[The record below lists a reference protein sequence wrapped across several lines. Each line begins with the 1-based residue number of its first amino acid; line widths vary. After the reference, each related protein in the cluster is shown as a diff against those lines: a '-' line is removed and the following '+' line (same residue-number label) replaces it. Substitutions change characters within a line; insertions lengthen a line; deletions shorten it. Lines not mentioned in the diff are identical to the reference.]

1 MATLMQRHGYPGKLI
16 VVEGID
22 GSGKSTQLALLRKW
36 LESKKVPVYF
46 TEWNS
51 SAIVKRATKW
61 GKKKESLTPITF
73 SLLHATDFADRHS
86 YEIAPPL
93 KAGMVVLADRYAY
106 TAFARDRARGVHPD
120 WVRNVYAFATR
131 PDLAFYYRVPV
142 DLAVRRL
149 LTARA
154 KLKYYEAGMDM
165 KLAPDLAESFRRF
178 QAKVVEEYEKL
189 VVEFGLTPMD
199 ATRTIAAQQKRMRR
213 IVAREL
219 GMTAEA
225 EAPGG
230 EAAA

>member
-1 MATLMQRHGYPGKLI
+1 MERHSYPGKLI

-22 GSGKSTQLALLRKW
+22 GSGKSTQLQLLRKW
-36 LESKKVPVYF
+36 LVAKKIPVYY

-51 SAIVKRATKW
+51 SALVKSATKS
-61 GKKKESLTPITF
+61 GKKKETLTPITF

-106 TAFARDRARGVHPD
+106 TAFARDRARGVHPE

-131 PDLAFYYRVPV
+131 PDIAFYYRVPLETSV
-142 DLAVRRL
+142 KRL

-165 KLAPDLAESFRRF
+165 KLSGDVVESFRKF
-178 QAKVVEEYEKL
+178 QGRVIAEYEKL
-189 VVEFGLTPMD
+189 VVEFNLTPMD
-199 ATRTIAAQQKRMRR
+199 ATRPINTQQRRMRR
-213 IVAREL
+213 IVAKEL
-219 GMTAEA
+219 GL
-225 EAPGG
+225 PQ
-230 EAAA
+230 EAAETEEAAK